1 MRKNNLS
8 FSGKKAIV
16 TGATRGIGKSI
27 ADQLSRLGCEV
38 YSTGTSDSN
47 KESNNFKLDLADDKN
62 INEFVKKMHTID
74 GGIHILV
81 NNAGINIVEP
91 INELNIDNFKLIQKV
106 NLTGCAVLMKEASKI
121 MIKNN
126 IEGKILNISSIFGI
140 VSKEKRDSYSASKTG
155 LIGLTRAASI
165 DLAPSSILV
174 NALCPGFTKTD
185 LTSSILSESD
195 MKKLLQDVPMGRFAE
210 PEEIAKAAV
219 FLCSDMNTY
228 MTGQTLII
236 DGGFTII

>member
-1 MRKNNLS
+1 
-8 FSGKKAIV
+8 
-16 TGATRGIGKSI
+16 
-27 ADQLSRLGCEV
+27 
-38 YSTGTSDSN
+38 
-47 KESNNFKLDLADDKN
+47 
-62 INEFVKKMHTID
+62 
-74 GGIHILV
+74 
-81 NNAGINIVEP
+81 
-91 INELNIDNFKLIQKV
+91 
-106 NLTGCAVLMKEASKI
+106 
-121 MIKNN
+121 
-126 IEGKILNISSIFGI
+126 LNISSIFGI